1 MGSTPYDYDENGN
14 PEILGEPVIIPNNV
28 IYCYIFLAG
37 FTVILSSIAF
47 L

>member
-1 MGSTPYDYDENGN
+1 MGNSPCDYDENGN
-14 PEILGEPVIIPNNV
+14 PEILGQPVVIPNNI

-37 FTVILSSIAF
+37 FTVILSSLAF